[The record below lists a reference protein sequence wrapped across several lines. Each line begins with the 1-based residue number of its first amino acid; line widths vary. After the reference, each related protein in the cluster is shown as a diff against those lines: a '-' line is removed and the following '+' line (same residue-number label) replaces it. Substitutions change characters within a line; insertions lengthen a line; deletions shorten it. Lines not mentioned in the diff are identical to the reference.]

1 VLTSVCVF
9 CGSNRGGSPRFG
21 EAAAEVGRLLA
32 GEGIRLVYG
41 GGRVGL
47 MGTVAD
53 AALDAG
59 GEVVG
64 VIPHSIAALEAPHA
78 GLTELHYV
86 DTMHERK
93 ALMASRS
100 DAFMVLPGGFGTL
113 EEAFETVSWTQLGL
127 QDKPT
132 GFLNVDGF
140 YTPLMDQLELMV
152 RTSFVQEEHGAA
164 VLVSSDPGALL
175 ESLRNFDPPRVQ
187 KLIGH

>member
-1 VLTSVCVF
+1 VLASVCVF
-9 CGSNRGGSPRFG
+9 CGSNRGGNPRFG
-21 EAAAEVGRLLA
+21 EAAADVGRLLA

-47 MGTVAD
+47 MGAVAD
-53 AALDAG
+53 AALAAG

-64 VIPHSIAALEAPHA
+64 VIPHSIVALEAAHA

-93 ALMASRS
+93 ALMASLS

-152 RTSFVQEEHGAA
+152 QASFVREEHGAA
-164 VLVSSDPGALL
+164 VLVSSDPGSLL
-175 ESLRNFDPPRVQ
+175 ESLRNFDPPQVP
-187 KLIGH
+187 KLF